1 MRDRHEAKQNPGRD
15 DVGPHPASALAV
27 RASVCP
33 EQILRTHQVIVEDPA
48 GDVQQ
53 IADQRVAHR
62 VAPTHPLLV
71 PEPMLFAR
79 STASCC
85 DTS

>member
-15 DVGPHPASALAV
+15 DVGPHPLARSLFALQ
-27 RASVCP
+27 CP